1 MEALEL
7 VTRAEL
13 LLLLGW
19 GLGLDIWTRCGHL
32 TLVEPPKKPKREEW
46 VGGAAGRG
54 RRVGLIAKVVERRTC
69 RDSARP

>member
-7 VTRAEL
+7 VTRAGL

-46 VGGAAGRG
+46 VGGGQRG
-54 RRVGLIAKVVERRTC
+54 ADAESALSRR
-69 RDSARP
+69 S